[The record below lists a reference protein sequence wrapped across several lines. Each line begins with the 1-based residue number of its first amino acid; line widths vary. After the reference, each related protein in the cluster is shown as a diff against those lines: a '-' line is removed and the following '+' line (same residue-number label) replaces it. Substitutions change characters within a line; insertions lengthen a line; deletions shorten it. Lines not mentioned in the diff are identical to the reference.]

1 MSRSTKP
8 YLARALW
15 EWCEDNTMTPLL
27 HVLVEGTGARV
38 PPAFVK
44 EGQIILNISGSA
56 TRQLSMNNGG
66 IEFNARFNGRAEQV
80 WVPWKAVL
88 GLFSRETG
96 EGMAFPPD
104 EHEWDEAPFNV
115 PGATEGPALSLAI
128 SRPDQVIS
136 SEAAEKPALKDPSPV
151 QEAKRTSGEGTTSQ
165 NEPKEAPPPT
175 KKPTLTLVK

>member
-15 EWCEDNTMTPLL
+15 EWCEDNAMTPLL

-38 PPAFVK
+38 PQAFVK

-66 IEFNARFNGRAEQV
+66 IEFNARFNGTAEQV

-104 EHEWDEAPFNV
+104 EHEWDEAPFSV
-115 PGATEGPALSLAI
+115 AEASEGPALSLAI
-128 SRPDQVIS
+128 SRSS
-136 SEAAEKPALKDPSPV
+136 SEDAEKNSLQDSSPV
-151 QEAKRTSGEGTTSQ
+151 QEAKKISGEESTSLS
-165 NEPKEAPPPT
+165 ESKKAASSI

>member
-38 PPAFVK
+38 PHAFVK

-66 IEFNARFNGRAEQV
+66 IEFNARFNGTVEQV

-104 EHEWDEAPFNV
+104 EHEWDEAPFSV
-115 PGATEGPALSLAI
+115 SEASEGPALSLAV
-128 SRPDQVIS
+128 SRTS
-136 SEAAEKPALKDPSPV
+136 SDEAVKNPLQDSLPS
-151 QEAKRTSGEGTTSQ
+151 QEAKKITGEDSTPSIKPKKATSSI
-165 NEPKEAPPPT
+165 

>member
-1 MSRSTKP
+1 
-8 YLARALW
+8 
-15 EWCEDNTMTPLL
+15 MTPLL

-104 EHEWDEAPFNV
+104 EHEWDEAPFSV

-136 SEAAEKPALKDPSPV
+136 SSEAVEKPALQDPSPV
-151 QEAKRTSGEGTTSQ
+151 QEARKTGGEGTTSQ
-165 NEPKEAPPPT
+165 DEPKKEAPPPT

>member
-1 MSRSTKP
+1 
-8 YLARALW
+8 
-15 EWCEDNTMTPLL
+15 MTPLL
-27 HVLVEGTGARV
+27 HVLVEGTGAQV
-38 PPAFVK
+38 PLAFVK

-66 IEFNARFNGRAEQV
+66 IEFNARFNGTAEQV

-104 EHEWDEAPFNV
+104 EHEWDEAPFSV
-115 PGATEGPALSLAI
+115 SEASGGPALSLAV
-128 SRPDQVIS
+128 SRSS
-136 SEAAEKPALKDPSPV
+136 SEETEKNSLQDSPPV
-151 QEAKRTSGEGTTSQ
+151 QEARKVTEEGSPLSIESKKATS
-165 NEPKEAPPPT
+165 PT

>member
-104 EHEWDEAPFNV
+104 EHEWDEASSNV
-115 PGATEGPALSLAI
+115 SPVTEGPALSLAI
-128 SRPDQVIS
+128 SRLS
-136 SEAAEKPALKDPSPV
+136 SEETEENPLQDSFSIE
-151 QEAKRTSGEGTTSQ
+151 EAKKTTGEGLVSAIESKKETSS
-165 NEPKEAPPPT
+165 T